1 MPNFAMP
8 NVHLLAHTKI
18 DEKAISEWMGI
29 QDASTDAETLL
40 TMAGRNCYRSFHRPN
55 EATYDDADYLRRTL
69 FQQGHMSIAEHATAT
84 LYFTGVSRAFLAELT
99 RHRHL
104 SFSVESQRFIDADNI
119 NIVVPPAIRASEDP
133 YVLRNF
139 INAADEAIAAYMIA
153 RDELEG
159 LPKKQRNEAARGL
172 LPNCVE
178 TRMVVTGNL
187 RAWVETLQKRLTPGA
202 DAEMQEVSRLALDA
216 LHPTAPSI
224 YEHLKGSA
232 ND

>member
-8 NVHLLAHTKI
+8 AVQLLAHTRI
-18 DEKAISEWMGI
+18 NEKAVGEWMGI

-55 EATYDDADYLRRTL
+55 PATYEDELYLRRTL
-69 FQQGHMSIAEHATAT
+69 FTQGHWSIAEHATAT

-139 INAADEAIAAYMIA
+139 ANAADEAITAYMIA

-187 RAWVETLQKRLTPGA
+187 RAWREVIDRRTQPDA
-202 DAEMQEVSRLALDA
+202 DAEMQQVMRLAYEA
-216 LHPTAPSI
+216 LHTVSPIIFPK
-224 YEHLKGSA
+224 E
-232 ND
+232 NN

>member
-1 MPNFAMP
+1 MTNIVTPR
-8 NVHLLAHTKI
+8 VQLLAHTKI

-29 QDASTDAETLL
+29 QGASTDAETLL

-69 FQQGHMSIAEHATAT
+69 GEQGHWSIAEHATAT

-104 SFSVESQRFIDADNI
+104 SFSVESQRFIDADTI
-119 NIVVPPAIRASEDP
+119 NIVVPPAVRASEDQ

-139 INAADEAIAAYMIA
+139 ANAADEAITAYMIT
-153 RDELEG
+153 RDELED

-178 TRMVVTGNL
+178 TRIVVTGNL
-187 RAWVETLQKRLTPGA
+187 RCWHEVIQRRTQPDA
-202 DAEMQEVSRLALDA
+202 DAEMQQVMRLAKDQ
-216 LHPTAPSI
+216 LHTVSPVIFPK
-224 YEHLKGSA
+224 EK
-232 ND
+232 

>member
-1 MPNFAMP
+1 MTNIVTPE
-8 NVHLLAHTKI
+8 VRLLAHTRI
-18 DEKAISEWMGI
+18 DEKAISEYMGI

-55 EATYDDADYLRRTL
+55 EATYNDADYLRRTL
-69 FQQGHMSIAEHATAT
+69 GDQGHWSIAEHATAT

-104 SFSVESQRFIDADNI
+104 SFSVESQRFINANDA
-119 NIVVPPAIRASEDP
+119 NIVAPPAIRSHKDP

-139 INAADEAIAAYMIA
+139 ADAADEAIAAYMLT
-153 RDELEG
+153 RDELG
-159 LPKKQRNEAARGL
+159 DLPKKQRNEAARAL
-172 LPNCVE
+172 LPNAVE

-187 RAWVETLQKRLTPGA
+187 RAWNEVIQRRTQPDA
-202 DAEMQEVSRLALDA
+202 DAEMQEVMLLAKDQ
-216 LHPTAPSI
+216 LHTVSPIIFPK
-224 YEHLKGSA
+224 ENN

>member
-8 NVHLLAHTKI
+8 NVQLLAHTKI

-55 EATYDDADYLRRTL
+55 ANTYDDADYLRRTL
-69 FQQGHMSIAEHATAT
+69 FWQEHWSIAEHATAT

-119 NIVVPPAIRASEDP
+119 NIVVPPAIRKCSNP
-133 YVLRNF
+133 YVLRSF
-139 INAADEAIAAYMIA
+139 TDAADEAITAYMIA
-153 RDELEG
+153 RDDLE
-159 LPKKQRNEAARGL
+159 PTCCAASPTRQTKQS
-172 LPNCVE
+172 P
-178 TRMVVTGNL
+178 
-187 RAWVETLQKRLTPGA
+187 
-202 DAEMQEVSRLALDA
+202 
-216 LHPTAPSI
+216 PT
-224 YEHLKGSA
+224 
-232 ND
+232 

>member
-1 MPNFAMP
+1 MTNIVTPE
-8 NVHLLAHTKI
+8 VRLLAHTKI

-40 TMAGRNCYRSFHRPN
+40 TMAGRNCYRSFHRPS

-69 FQQGHMSIAEHATAT
+69 GEQGHWSIAEHATAT

-104 SFSVESQRFIDADNI
+104 SFSVESQRFINANDAD
-119 NIVVPPAIRASEDP
+119 IVLPPAMGD
-133 YVLRNF
+133 L
-139 INAADEAIAAYMIA
+139 DEATKENFLW
-153 RDELEG
+153 RVDESITDYNNAQTTLNH
-159 LPKKQRNEAARGL
+159 LPKKQRNEAARAL

-187 RAWVETLQKRLTPGA
+187 RAWHEVIERRTQPDA
-202 DAEMQEVSRLALDA
+202 DAEMQEVMRLAKDQ
-216 LHPTAPSI
+216 LHTVSPIIFPK
-224 YEHLKGSA
+224 E
-232 ND
+232 NN

>member
-8 NVHLLAHTKI
+8 AVQLLAHTRI
-18 DEKAISEWMGI
+18 NEKAVGEWMGI

-55 EATYDDADYLRRTL
+55 PATYEDELYLRRTL
-69 FQQGHMSIAEHATAT
+69 FTQGHWSIAEHATAT

-139 INAADEAIAAYMIA
+139 TNAADEAITAYMIA
-153 RDELEG
+153 RDELED

-187 RAWVETLQKRLTPGA
+187 RAWREVIDRRTQPDA
-202 DAEMQEVSRLALDA
+202 DAEMQQVMRMAREA
-216 LHPTAPSI
+216 LHTVSPIIFPQ
-224 YEHLKGSA
+224 E
-232 ND
+232 NN

>member
-1 MPNFAMP
+1 MTNIVTPE
-8 NVHLLAHTKI
+8 VHLLAHTKI

-69 FQQGHMSIAEHATAT
+69 GDQGHWSIAEHATAT
-84 LYFTGVSRAFLAELT
+84 LYFTGVSRAFLTELT

-104 SFSVESQRFIDADNI
+104 SFSVESQRFINANNA
-119 NIVVPPAIRASEDP
+119 NIVLPPAVRNAPTSTEKAFTYNAQKAIHE
-133 YVLRNF
+133 YV
-139 INAADEAIAAYMIA
+139 NAQKSLDQ
-153 RDELEG
+153 

-172 LPNCVE
+172 LPNCIE

-187 RAWVETLQKRLTPGA
+187 RCWNDVIERRTQPDA
-202 DAEMQEVSRLALDA
+202 DAEIQEVMRLAYKA
-216 LHPTAPSI
+216 LHTVSPIIFPQ
-224 YEHLKGSA
+224 E
-232 ND
+232 N